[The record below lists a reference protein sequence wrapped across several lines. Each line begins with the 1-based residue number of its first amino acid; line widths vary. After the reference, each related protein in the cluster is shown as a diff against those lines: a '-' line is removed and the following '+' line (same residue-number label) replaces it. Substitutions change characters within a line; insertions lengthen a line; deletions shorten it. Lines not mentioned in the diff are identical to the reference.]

1 MLLAS
6 CGWVE
11 ATREPA
17 QCPTLHKTAPT
28 AEDDPAPHIHRAETP
43 TVSHPRG
50 PLLEEAFASLAWTHH
65 GQARG
70 LLVLTHHP
78 EGDTSCLTLQK
89 RKSRQTKAVRLVNGE

>member
-43 TVSHPRG
+43 TVSHPRAH
-50 PLLEEAFASLAWTHH
+50 LLEEAFASMDSPWPGAGPLGPHPPS
-65 GQARG
+65 RG
-70 LLVLTHHP
+70 RHFMPHFTKEEIEAN
-78 EGDTSCLTLQK
+78 EG
-89 RKSRQTKAVRLVNGE
+89 REVG